1 MDKDLLLQ
9 NMFQAVEN
17 TKAMRDSIDKSFDEF
32 AKKNLAEQRKK
43 NLVKQRR
50 FTISCKAK
58 DLNKELARLKPVL
71 SKILS

>member
-17 TKAMRDSIDKSFDEF
+17 TKAMRSSVDKGFNELLEKKL
-32 AKKNLAEQRKK
+32 AKQ
-43 NLVKQRR
+43 QR

-58 DLNKELARLKPVL
+58 DLTKELARLEPVL
-71 SKILS
+71 RKILS